1 MSEKRDYYEV
11 LSVERTA
18 TIEEIRKAYKREALA
33 FLSGHFEWDEAT
45 PVGELELVN
54 NGEAVEG
61 TLILMSEWKAKLPAY
76 L

>member
-1 MSEKRDYYEV
+1 MTTEV
-11 LSVERTA
+11 
-18 TIEEIRKAYKREALA
+18 EALA
-33 FLSGHFEWDEAT
+33 FLSDNFEWDEAT

-54 NGEAVEG
+54 NGDTVEG